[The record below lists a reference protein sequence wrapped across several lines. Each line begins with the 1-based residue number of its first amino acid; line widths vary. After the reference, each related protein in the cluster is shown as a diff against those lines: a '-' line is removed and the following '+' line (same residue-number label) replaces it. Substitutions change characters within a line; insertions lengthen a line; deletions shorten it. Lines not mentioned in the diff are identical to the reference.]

1 MKLIAADLDRIW
13 GRIGGDR
20 LAIPV
25 YGTGSPANLQHC
37 PDLLYEVAEQQMCRV
52 FDWPAVVTAAIHRS
66 GGSMLCLMF
75 PGQGVQRRGMG
86 EGLFDQYPDLTA
98 AADAELGYSLKA
110 LCLEDSGRL
119 RDTRYAQPA
128 VFFVNALSAAGRE
141 GEYGCFIGHSL
152 GEYNALVA
160 AGCLDLMTALRLVRD
175 RAEAM
180 AQVTD
185 GGMAAVTG
193 LTADRIEQVLR
204 EANLAAVFI
213 ANRNSE
219 RQTVIAGGSM
229 QLGLA
234 MERLKSSGALAVVPL
249 SVSGPF
255 HTPLM
260 APAARAYAAALRA
273 CEFKPGHAPVYSSV
287 TAAPFDSERA
297 VTALTSQVTSPVN
310 WVRAVRRM
318 RGDGVTKF
326 DEVNGTTLTAL
337 VRTIR

>member
-1 MKLIAADLDRIW
+1 
-13 GRIGGDR
+13 
-20 LAIPV
+20 
-25 YGTGSPANLQHC
+25 
-37 PDLLYEVAEQQMCRV
+37 
-52 FDWPAVVTAAIHRS
+52 
-66 GGSMLCLMF
+66 
-75 PGQGVQRRGMG
+75 MG

-110 LCLEDSGRL
+110 LCLEDSARL

-128 VFFVNALSAAGRE
+128 VFFVNALSALRALGGRD
-141 GEYGCFIGHSL
+141 GEYGSFIGHSL

-180 AQVTD
+180 ARVKN

-193 LTADRIEQVLR
+193 LTAERIEQLLR
-204 EANLAAVFI
+204 EANLVQVFV

-219 RQTVIAGGSM
+219 RQTVIAGSSL

-234 MERLKSSGALAVVPL
+234 VERLKAAGARGVVPL
-249 SVSGPF
+249 PVSGPF

-273 CEFKPGHAPVYSSV
+273 CEFKPAHTPVYSSATGV
-287 TAAPFDSERA
+287 PFDFERA
-297 VTALTSQVTSPVN
+297 VTVLSSQITGPVD
-310 WVRAVRRM
+310 WVRAVRRL
-318 RGDGVTKF
+318 RGDGVTQF